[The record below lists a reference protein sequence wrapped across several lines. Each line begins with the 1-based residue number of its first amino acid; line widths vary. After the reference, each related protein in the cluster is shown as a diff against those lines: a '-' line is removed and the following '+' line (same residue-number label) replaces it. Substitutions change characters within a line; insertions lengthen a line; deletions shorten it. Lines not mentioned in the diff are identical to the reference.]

1 MWKSSVCSVKH
12 NRNQNENEK
21 FHIWKGKLMI
31 TKLNKWLI
39 I

>member
-1 MWKSSVCSVKH
+1 MWKSSVSSVKH
-12 NRNQNENEK
+12 NRNENEK